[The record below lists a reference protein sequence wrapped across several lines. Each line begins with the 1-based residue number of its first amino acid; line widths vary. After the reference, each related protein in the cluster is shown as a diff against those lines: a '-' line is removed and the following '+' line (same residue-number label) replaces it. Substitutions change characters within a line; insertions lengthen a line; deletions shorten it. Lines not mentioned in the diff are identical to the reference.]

1 MQPTHSLTVISLG
14 GGVQSSVMAL
24 MASQGAFDAIPDCA
38 IFADTHWEPPS
49 LYTHLDWLAERLG
62 FPVYV
67 VDNGR
72 SLREDVKTLTNHSG
86 NHSFVD
92 LPLYLKGRNGHGDGI
107 GRRQCT
113 EHYKIRRAPRS
124 AWVERSGC
132 ETRPGVGRWLG
143 KQARGPEAKPC
154 LKPSRQCGGGDPAKP
169 CAASQSVVMVTK
181 GTAN

>member
-49 LYTHLDWLAERLG
+49 LYTRLDWLAERLG

-72 SLREDVKTLTNHSG
+72 SLREDVKTLTNHS
-86 NHSFVD
+86 FVD
-92 LPLYLKGRNGHGDGI
+92 LPLY
-107 GRRQCT
+107 T
-113 EHYKIRRAPRS
+113 EGTQRPWRWHRAASVHRALQDKADSAEDTRAAGTHKRTTCSVRHRRRAVAGHLDR
-124 AWVERSGC
+124 R
-132 ETRPGVGRWLG
+132 
-143 KQARGPEAKPC
+143 
-154 LKPSRQCGGGDPAKP
+154 GDP
-169 CAASQSVVMVTK
+169 
-181 GTAN
+181 GANVPRQVDT

>member
-1 MQPTHSLTVISLG
+1 MRFTHSLTVISLG

-72 SLREDVKTLTNHSG
+72 SLREDVKTFTNHSG
-86 NHSFVD
+86 NASFVD
-92 LPLYLKGRNGHGDGI
+92 LPVYLKGRDGGSDGM

-113 EHYKIRRAPRS
+113 EHYKIRPIQRKIR
-124 AWVERSGC
+124 EL
-132 ETRPGVGRWLG
+132 LG
-143 KQARGPEAKPC
+143 LAKGQRV
-154 LKPSRQCGGGDPAKP
+154 PS
-169 CAASQSVVMVTK
+169 
-181 GTAN
+181 GTAVEL